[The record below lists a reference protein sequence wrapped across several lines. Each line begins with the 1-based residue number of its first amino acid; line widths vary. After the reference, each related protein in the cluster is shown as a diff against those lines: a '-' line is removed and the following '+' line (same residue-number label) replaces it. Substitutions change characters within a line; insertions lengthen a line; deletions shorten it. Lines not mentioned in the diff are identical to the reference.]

1 MSGMRMV
8 HGLPQ
13 QPPYLGAVNGNTGAY
28 MVTKPLRSSPE
39 RAKQGV
45 LRDAAFL
52 RFDRAAPPV
61 LWARRK
67 SGAAITLL

>member
-1 MSGMRMV
+1 M
-8 HGLPQ
+8 
-13 QPPYLGAVNGNTGAY
+13 
-28 MVTKPLRSSPE
+28 
-39 RAKQGV
+39 
-45 LRDAAFL
+45 RDAAFL